1 MFDTLTEALK
11 MFDSDD
17 VQNWRVLGLTVMLLV
32 ADTIGLILE
41 QPTSLEKEA
50 DRKSGKDSLPPI
62 EVSNEVGLKLF
73 EFCRRF
79 ASFRFPLD
87 PADEELD
94 ELSIVDILF
103 DKVQFTWANKIYPS
117 LSTLSV
123 PHFDM
128 SLKFL

>member
-1 MFDTLTEALK
+1 

-17 VQNWRVLGLTVMLLV
+17 AQNWRVLGLTTMLLV
-32 ADTIGLILE
+32 ADTIALILE
-41 QPTSLEKEA
+41 QSTTIE
-50 DRKSGKDSLPPI
+50 RKSKTERLPPI
-62 EVSNEVGLKLF
+62 EVSTEVGLKLLD
-73 EFCRRF
+73 FCRRF

-87 PADEELD
+87 PADEELG